1 MLGAGS
7 EAVSEAVSGC
17 SFTYVPILPAQL
29 LEVLSTPTPFI
40 IGVHSIFQSETQELV
55 RGHGPCPG
63 ARGQPRPAGVSRAQG
78 TARAILR
85 VPRDT
90 GSAQGAS
97 RCSTEPLGMAVSKG
111 DCCVQREWLYPL
123 GMAVSSGNGCAQ
135 WEWLCPLGMAVPS
148 GNGQAI
154 WEWLC
159 PSRGDGCVQ
168 REWPGHMGM
177 VGFLSCQVSP
187 CPPVEGS
194 QRVLGFGDRMGHTGA
209 AERSGKWGGARA
221 CSQPCPEPDHPVGC
235 GIWGVGP
242 CPTPAL
248 PPSWTW

>member
-1 MLGAGS
+1 MQFHLRAHPACPAPGGAEHPHPFHHRRPLHLPVRDPGAG
-7 EAVSEAVSGC
+7 ERPRA
-17 SFTYVPILPAQL
+17 
-29 LEVLSTPTPFI
+29 LSW
-40 IGVHSIFQSETQELV
+40 
-55 RGHGPCPG
+55 C
-63 ARGQPRPAGVSRAQG
+63 QG
-78 TARAILR
+78 TATASGG
-85 VPRDT
+85 VT
-90 GSAQGAS
+90 GSGDSSGHPQGAQGHRLSPGCIQVFHRATGNGCVQ
-97 RCSTEPLGMAVSKG
+97 RGLLCPEGMAVSIGNGCIHWK
-111 DCCVQREWLYPL
+111 WLCPV
-123 GMAVSSGNGCAQ
+123 GMAVS
-135 WEWLCPLGMAVPS
+135 S

-221 CSQPCPEPDHPVGC
+221 CSQPCPEPAHPVGC